1 MRQLRWFVALVLL
14 FGALAGLG
22 FFVHGNQAQ
31 VRVDLLFVVAFYQPL
46 WLVLSAAFFA
56 GACSASAGLLFQLAR
71 KSLAAR
77 RTAKRVLALESEL
90 EQLRRLPAA
99 ADDSRLMPAPP
110 SLGA

>member
-22 FFVHGNQAQ
+22 FFVLSNKTEVPVELPFLAK
-31 VRVDLLFVVAFYQPL
+31 FYWPV

-77 RTAKRVLALESEL
+77 RAAKRVLALESEL
-90 EQLRRLPAA
+90 EQLRGLPAA
-99 ADDSRLMPAPP
+99 ADDSQVAPAPP
-110 SLGA
+110 SPGA

>member
-1 MRQLRWFVALVLL
+1 LVLL
-14 FGALAGLG
+14 LGALAGLG

-31 VRVDLLFVVAFYQPL
+31 VRVDLPFVVAFYQPL
-46 WLVLSAAFFA
+46 WLVLSAAFFTGA
-56 GACSASAGLLFQLAR
+56 GSASAGLLFQLAR

-99 ADDSRLMPAPP
+99 ADDSRLAPAPP
-110 SLGA
+110 SPGA